1 MHSQAPKECA
11 DTMNSAIPMEGEPAK
26 RVLFAD
32 DDPLFREGFAE
43 RLRREG
49 FDVVCTCEADGVVK
63 LLQEL
68 TFDALISDIIMPGNT
83 NLELI
88 EKLPQI
94 IQGLPVILM
103 TGNPTLQTAI
113 KSVHLSVAG
122 YLTKPPDFAQLIP
135 LLNDSIAQYRRRQC
149 MQSNRALLQQW
160 STDLEQLENALKH
173 RGSPESATPLHH
185 YLALSLRHMVQ
196 VMLEMEKATQVLAR
210 MDSGPNAVEKLD
222 LINALR
228 KTVDVLEKTKQ
239 SFRSKDLGDLRK
251 QIDDLLKFS

>member
-1 MHSQAPKECA
+1 MHSQALKECA
-11 DTMNSAIPMEGEPAK
+11 NAMNPGANTEGETAK

-49 FDVVCTCEADGVVK
+49 FEVLCACEADGVVK
-63 LLQEL
+63 LLQEQS
-68 TFDALISDIIMPGNT
+68 FDILISDIMMPGNT

-88 EKLPQI
+88 EKIPQI
-94 IQGLPVILM
+94 MQGLPVVLM

-149 MQSNRALLQQW
+149 VRSNRVLLEQW
-160 STDLEQLENALKH
+160 SSELEQLENAIKQ
-173 RGSPESATPLHH
+173 RGTPENTTPLHH
-185 YLALSLRHMVQ
+185 YLALSIHHMVQ
-196 VMLEMEKATQVLAR
+196 MMLEMEKATQVLAR
-210 MDSGPNAVEKLD
+210 TENGRNAVEKLD

-251 QIDDLLKFS
+251 QIDDLLKLS